1 MNIPECLP
9 PPSFWMTENRFRS
22 HFSPFQINAQ
32 FLFFF
37 TKWLPAAI
45 LDDRKSLS
53 IAFLAKLWASHWA
66 GQNIKVQCDNMCS
79 VMVINHSQGTTR
91 NLTTQIRTYLTYCI
105 YSGIPYLPISEK
117 DLARYITFLTSS
129 FKSAT
134 SVLNYVNGVRFYHV
148 SNHLA
153 FTHLSS
159 HNISLLLKGVTKR
172 LSSKPHQKLPITPA
186 ILHAIHNALDFTN
199 CTHISF
205 WAACLTG
212 FFGFLRKSNLVTP
225 SVPTFDPA
233 RHISRS
239 SFSFLSDGSVLL
251 TLHWSKTIQH
261 NQRLL
266 QLPYHPIPG
275 SPLCP
280 VKAVTRMIHTIYP
293 STAFKPRLP
302 GSCTLWRSDAN
313 THTVR
318 SYAPIF
324 PPSSVIPSCHL

>member
-1 MNIPECLP
+1 M
-9 PPSFWMTENRFRS
+9 
-22 HFSPFQINAQ
+22 
-32 FLFFF
+32 
-37 TKWLPAAI
+37 
-45 LDDRKSLS
+45 
-53 IAFLAKLWASHWA
+53 
-66 GQNIKVQCDNMCS
+66 
-79 VMVINHSQGTTR
+79 
-91 NLTTQIRTYLTYCI
+91 
-105 YSGIPYLPISEK
+105 PISEK

-212 FFGFLRKSNLVTP
+212 FFGFLRKSNLVPP

-239 SFSFLSDGSVLL
+239 SFTFLSDGSVLL

-280 VKAVTRMIHTIYP
+280 VKAVTRMIHTIPAPP
-293 STAFKPRLP
+293 SSPAFLVAAPRGLVTLTHTSFVAMLRYFLRQAGFP
-302 GSCTLWRSDAN
+302 PATYSGHSFRRGGCTFASQSGIPPDLLQTFGDWRSDSYQRYLATPLQRRVTVSRAMSSHIAN
-313 THTVR
+313 SLTINV
-318 SYAPIF
+318 
-324 PPSSVIPSCHL
+324 